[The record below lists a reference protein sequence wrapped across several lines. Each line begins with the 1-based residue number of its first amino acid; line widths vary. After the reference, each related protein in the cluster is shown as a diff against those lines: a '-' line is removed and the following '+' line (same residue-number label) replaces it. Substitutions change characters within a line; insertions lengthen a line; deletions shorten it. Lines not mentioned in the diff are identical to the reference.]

1 MEFLSEY
8 DYAELKSYTL
18 EQLYEYLTIAEHD
31 YIQFNISI
39 RDLKGQELED
49 AYVCLNEY
57 RVWIAEYK
65 KEIILRH
72 SIKTPPLKPVC
83 PGCAENQP
91 NQIAHFGGCI
101 PDPNAFNLDED

>member
-18 EQLYEYLTIAEHD
+18 DQLYEYLTITEHD

-57 RVWIAEYK
+57 LVWIAEYK
-65 KEIILRH
+65 KEITFRL

-91 NQIAHFGGCI
+91 NQMAHFGGCV